1 MRKTNLFIGF
11 GVLIGAFMLLSAC
24 GGGSGS
30 SSGGGGS
37 GGSGST
43 SMLSGTAAA
52 GAPVIGQVTVK
63 GALGNTKSALIEADG
78 SYNVD
83 VTGLT
88 APFRL
93 RAEGTVGGRT
103 IRLHSYAE
111 EADINGT
118 VNITPFTDLIVAN
131 AAAQIATN
139 FFDSSTDTTLDSAVV
154 AEQEAALQAKL
165 QDVFSALGVGT
176 AVDLLHTTF
185 SADHSGLDAALDA
198 IRVDV
203 DTGTNIATITTVI
216 GDSISD
222 NLLDT
227 SDNTAVLAV
236 SDSGAFSTAVTDTQV
251 IAALFD
257 NLTQAFASGLPA
269 QSAIQDYFSDDFYA
283 EDAPKSAF
291 LTDITT
297 DPTLVGLTF
306 SGVSISNLDST
317 LGTATVTFYTGA
329 NGYVDPQPAR
339 WLAKKDAALGWQ
351 LRGDQRIADMYF
363 EFHCNDYNGSDAQT
377 GACGINTRFWDND
390 FTNNGTVGDA
400 PIASG
405 AVSVIDGSD
414 GVTVKA
420 VVYLGTPATAAPGDV
435 QVYDEG
441 SQSYVDDWKA
451 FGTGTGEI
459 APSIFQVGDIIEYKL
474 YTEALDIST
483 PAVPQ
488 IASGAVAVATYSDTL
503 LFAPATTGVYP
514 AATAATL
521 TNMTNFTLGNN
532 LAIGWTLGSGMVSN
546 EVLVRVSDASGNA
559 IEVWDSSFVPDA
571 TSTTIASTQLDSTAA
586 TNAGLN
592 ANAISYTL
600 LVRIYAMDP
609 LTGQQH
615 STDYSA
621 TIPGPATGGSGGG
634 GSGSNF
640 ACNHESGWEDT
651 ANGGLG
657 APINPNSF
665 ADYEAVIAACGTAQT
680 FTVADVSGKTFQEV
694 GTIETMTFNAGTGT
708 VASPAPGIYNDGVG
722 GAITF
727 QWYVEAATC
736 SGCNYNYLVIYSD
749 TSIDPSLPAAW
760 IRETAAL
767 TGISGTAGVAGAQY
781 SYVKYSEQ
789 GNYSD
794 SNRASGADG
803 EIWNSVDQLQ

>member
-1 MRKTNLFIGF
+1 MRKTNSFIGF

-30 SSGGGGS
+30 S

-43 SMLSGTAAA
+43 STLSGTAAA

-63 GALGNTKSALIEADG
+63 GALGNTKSALIEVDG

-198 IRVDV
+198 IRVEV
-203 DTGTNIATITTVI
+203 DMGTNIATITTLI

-222 NLLDT
+222 NVLDT

-236 SDSGAFSTAVTDTQV
+236 SDSGAFSTAVTDTQA
-251 IAALFD
+251 IAAVFD

-269 QSAIQDYFSDDFYA
+269 QSVIQNIFSADFYD
-283 EDAPKSAF
+283 EDTPKSVF

-297 DPTLVGLTF
+297 DPTLDGLTF
-306 SGVSISNLDST
+306 SGVSVSNLDST
-317 LGTATVTFYTGA
+317 LGTATVTFYVGA
-329 NGYVDPQPAR
+329 NGYVDPQPVR
-339 WLAKKDAALGWQ
+339 WLAAKDATLGWQ
-351 LRGDQRIADMYF
+351 LRGDQRITEMYF
-363 EFHCNDYNGSDAQT
+363 DFHCNDFNGSDSQG

-459 APSIFQVGDIIEYKL
+459 VPSIFQVGDIIEYKL
-474 YTEALDIST
+474 YTEALDISS

-488 IASGAVAVATYSDTL
+488 IAGGAVAVATYSDTL
-503 LFAPATTGVYP
+503 LFVPATTGVYP

-521 TNMTNFTLGNN
+521 TSMTNFTLGDN
-532 LAIGWTLGSGMVSN
+532 LAIGWTLGSGMVSD

-559 IEVWDSSFVPDA
+559 IEVWDNAFTPDA
-571 TSTTIASTQLDSTAA
+571 TSTTIASTLLDSTAA
-586 TNAGLN
+586 TNAGLD
-592 ANAISYTL
+592 AGAASYTL
-600 LVRIYAMDP
+600 LVRIYTRDAF
-609 LTGQQH
+609 TGQAH

-621 TIPGPATGGSGGG
+621 TIDGPTAGGG
-634 GSGSNF
+634 GGTGSTF
-640 ACNHESGWEDT
+640 ACSYQSGWDDT

-657 APINPNSF
+657 APITPNSF
-665 ADYEAVIAACGTAQT
+665 ADYEAVIADCGTAQT

-694 GTIETMTFNAGTGT
+694 GTSETMTFNNGVGTA
-708 VASPAPGIYNDGVG
+708 ASPAPGIYDDGAG
-722 GAITF
+722 GTIAF

-736 SGCNYNYLVIYSD
+736 SGCNHSYLVIYSD
-749 TSIDPSLPAAW
+749 TAIDSNLPFAW
-760 IRETAAL
+760 LRETTAL
-767 TGISGTAGVAGAQY
+767 IGVSGTPGVSGTQY
-781 SYVKYSEQ
+781 SYIKYSEQ
-789 GNYSD
+789 SNFSD
-794 SNRASGADG
+794 SSRASGSDG